1 MHTLQETLL
10 YSEYGDYELNHVE
23 EKKINKIKMVYIGTP
38 QYCDYDLCSNKDFY
52 NKIKESK

>member
-1 MHTLQETLL
+1 LL